1 MLDTLL
7 IPLFVIIDAVIL
19 ALIVASELIKVATF
33 DTSVIALKSIVTLTF
48 DAPLESVIIRLLNP
62 EILAT
67 SEDTILPVVPL
78 YSLSVM
84 YADDTAS
91 TFVNIWLVF
100 DVDIEAVSTV
110 SPVPTVYP
118 APVFVTDI
126 ALISPLLCKLAVAV
140 ATLLPVVGLLIVIVG
155 NPKYLCF
162 ASITSI
168 LETTPVVSCGNA
180 NVISCGSCT
189 TFARLSFNSML

>member
-67 SEDTILPVVPL
+67 SEDTIFPVVPL

-91 TFVNIWLVF
+91 TFVN
-100 DVDIEAVSTV
+100 
-110 SPVPTVYP
+110 
-118 APVFVTDI
+118 
-126 ALISPLLCKLAVAV
+126 
-140 ATLLPVVGLLIVIVG
+140 
-155 NPKYLCF
+155 N
-162 ASITSI
+162 
-168 LETTPVVSCGNA
+168 
-180 NVISCGSCT
+180 
-189 TFARLSFNSML
+189 